1 MACLRMTS
9 NIFSRSEE
17 IKTLEE
23 FYISLQSEFL
33 AIYGRRRVGKTFLIK
48 EFFNSKENIVFL
60 KITGLRKGLI
70 REQIRNFIQQV
81 SAVFYGNAP
90 LAVPKNWN
98 DAFATLQHAIRQQPK
113 NKKIILFFD
122 ELPWMATRNSRLLET
137 LEYQWNQ
144 HWSDDNRIKLIA
156 CGSSSSWIVKK
167 LIKGRGG
174 FHNRVTKKIHLSPFT
189 LSETKDFLIR
199 NKIKLN
205 HAQLLEIYMAM
216 GGIPFYLL
224 QAKKG
229 LSATE
234 IIEDLAFSKD
244 GFLLGEFDNLFSSLF
259 DRHEDYI
266 AVLRMIS
273 LSHYGISQ
281 EKLLGQLPTSLQ
293 GERGL
298 NILHDLEESDFIMG
312 FKPHFHKRRGI
323 YYRVVDEYSLF
334 YFKWIEPVKKTLQER
349 ALSAGNWRD
358 LQSDAEWNTWAGYAF
373 ESVCYK
379 HIAEIRA
386 ALKISPTAI
395 ADTWRYIPTKKIN
408 AQGAQIDLLFDRK
421 DNAITLCEIKYSNQ
435 PITLTKKL
443 VADLQQK
450 ETVLKQQTK
459 TKKQLFWCLISAHGI
474 VNNFYAEDIITG
486 VVTFEDFFR

>member
-174 FHNRVTKKIHLSPFT
+174 FHNRVTKKIHLNPFT
-189 LSETKDFLIR
+189 LRQTNEFLTKS
-199 NKIKLN
+199 KIKLN
-205 HAQLLEIYMAM
+205 HAQLLEIYMVM
-216 GGIPFYLL
+216 GGIPFYLT
-224 QAKKG
+224 QIKKG

-234 IIEDLAFSKD
+234 TVEALAFSKD
-244 GFLLGEFDNLFSSLF
+244 SFLLGEFDNLFSSLF
-259 DRHEDYI
+259 DHYEDYI
-266 AVLRMIS
+266 TVLRIIS
-273 LSHYGISQ
+273 TTHYGI
-281 EKLLGQLPTSLQ
+281 
-293 GERGL
+293 
-298 NILHDLEESDFIMG
+298 
-312 FKPHFHKRRGI
+312 
-323 YYRVVDEYSLF
+323 
-334 YFKWIEPVKKTLQER
+334 
-349 ALSAGNWRD
+349 
-358 LQSDAEWNTWAGYAF
+358 
-373 ESVCYK
+373 
-379 HIAEIRA
+379 
-386 ALKISPTAI
+386 
-395 ADTWRYIPTKKIN
+395 
-408 AQGAQIDLLFDRK
+408 
-421 DNAITLCEIKYSNQ
+421 
-435 PITLTKKL
+435 
-443 VADLQQK
+443 
-450 ETVLKQQTK
+450 
-459 TKKQLFWCLISAHGI
+459 
-474 VNNFYAEDIITG
+474 
-486 VVTFEDFFR
+486 